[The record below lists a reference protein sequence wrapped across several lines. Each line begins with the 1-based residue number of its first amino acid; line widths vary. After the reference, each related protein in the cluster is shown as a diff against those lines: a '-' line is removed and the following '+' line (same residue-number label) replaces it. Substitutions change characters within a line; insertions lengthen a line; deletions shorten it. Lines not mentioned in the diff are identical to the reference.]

1 MYLFIF
7 TDELKFLG
15 FHTFPMGLLEESTE
29 VVIKPNVVNPPKTIS
44 NKGSLDN
51 DLQNNIID
59 KSEYIPPTNHDDRF
73 IFRTIFVKET
83 LLESDCIYDYCALI
97 SKSHMSI
104 LFKTD
109 NPYSTDNSFVKITPL
124 QGLDQT
130 VNKENEKNK
139 EVKNSLVIRLCPL
152 DRLMNNVDK
161 MENINWPTI
170 YVTNIISKMF
180 GLKTNSKVVLKP
192 IRKID
197 NKICDIENICFYPF
211 MRKVS

>member
-7 TDELKFLG
+7 SDELKFLG

-29 VVIKPNVVNPPKTIS
+29 VVIKPNILNPPTTIS
-44 NKGSLDN
+44 NNDCLDN
-51 DLQNNIID
+51 DLKTNAINE
-59 KSEYIPPTNHDDRF
+59 SECIPLTKYDNRF

-109 NPYSTDNSFVKITPL
+109 NPYSTENSFVKIALL
-124 QGLDQT
+124 QRLDQT
-130 VNKENEKNK
+130 VNKENENK
-139 EVKNSLVIRLCPL
+139 EIQNSLVIRLCPL

-170 YVTNIISKMF
+170 YITNIISKML
-180 GLKTNSKVVLKP
+180 GLKNNSKVVLKP
-192 IRKID
+192 IKKID
-197 NKICDIENICFYPF
+197 NKICDVDHICFYPLT
-211 MRKVS
+211 RKVS